1 MLALPKSDPYDE
13 IYRDMKSWYRL
24 IDPALL
30 DPGRPLSQPKAERSY
45 RKCIEAIDK
54 AERFHKEIISNYYH
68 PNTYAFCGRDAH
80 QLSYGTVRWAGTWHR
95 AGRHG

>member
-1 MLALPKSDPYDE
+1 
-13 IYRDMKSWYRL
+13 L
-24 IDPALL
+24 IRRCSIRE
-30 DPGRPLSQPKAERSY
+30 GRYLSQRRSLGATANA
-45 RKCIEAIDK
+45 EAINK

-68 PNTYAFCGRDAH
+68 PNTYAFYGRDAD